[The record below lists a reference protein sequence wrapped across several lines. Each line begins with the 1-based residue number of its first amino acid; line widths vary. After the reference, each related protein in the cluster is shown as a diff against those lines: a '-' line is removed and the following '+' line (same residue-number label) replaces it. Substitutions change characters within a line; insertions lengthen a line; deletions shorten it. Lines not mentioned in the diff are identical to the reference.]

1 MLSVTIDRTALG
13 LAALD
18 VNSPGSGF
26 AVVSLG
32 PGTSTM
38 RLDYAR
44 SPVSDGAVLTNA
56 RAEIRNAL
64 IVVRC
69 YGTPAQIQANL
80 EQVEA
85 AVRQRTY
92 TITVTIDGVTE
103 QWQCLPATYARG
115 SSGTYN
121 ADRLMAGWQDVTL
134 DIPRQP

>member
-1 MLSVTIDRTALG
+1 MLAVTIDRTALG

-18 VNSPGSGF
+18 VNAPGSGF

-64 IVVRC
+64 VVVRC

-92 TITVTIDGVTE
+92 TITVTIDGVVDT
-103 QWQCLPATYARG
+103 WTCLPATHARG

-121 ADRLMAGWQDVTL
+121 ADELLAGWQDITL

>member
-1 MLSVTIDRTALG
+1 MLSVTMSRTLLG
-13 LAALD
+13 LGALD
-18 VNSPGSGF
+18 LNAAGSGF

-44 SPVSDGAVLTNA
+44 SPVSNGAVLTNA
-56 RAEIRNAL
+56 RAEIRNSL
-64 IVVRC
+64 VVVRC
-69 YGTPAQIQANL
+69 YGTPAQIQANMQAI
-80 EQVEA
+80 ED

-92 TITVTIDGVTE
+92 TITVTLDGVTDT
-103 QWQCLPATYARG
+103 WTCLPASHSRG

-121 ADRLMAGWQDVTL
+121 ADRLLAGWQDLTL